1 MVIRGLSLW
10 RRTLITLSVALFT
23 TLCLFFSLSE
33 DPKIAFLRLRQILPQ
48 TADRITNWDWKDTD
62 EERFCRNRNSLD
74 IQNLVVN
81 GSTADPKSPIPNVAH
96 FVLLSAKG
104 ELYQMTYPRYLSI
117 KAAILRLN
125 ATEIKIHI
133 YESGLDTDNRWW
145 RQIASHVTLVPEAR
159 PQFGPH
165 GLQIQSVRLE
175 HQSDLVRLAVLAREG
190 GIYLDTDVYVLKPF
204 TDLLSST
211 RDVLMG
217 HEGGN
222 RYGLCN
228 AVIISRPNS
237 AFISKWRAS
246 YRTFDPKG
254 WNQHS
259 VQKPKQ
265 LQVRHGRT
273 AIDFCQNN

>member
-1 MVIRGLSLW
+1 
-10 RRTLITLSVALFT
+10 
-23 TLCLFFSLSE
+23 
-33 DPKIAFLRLRQILPQ
+33 
-48 TADRITNWDWKDTD
+48 
-62 EERFCRNRNSLD
+62 
-74 IQNLVVN
+74 
-81 GSTADPKSPIPNVAH
+81 
-96 FVLLSAKG
+96 
-104 ELYQMTYPRYLSI
+104 MTYPRYLSI

-125 ATEIKIHI
+125 ATKIKIHI

-145 RQIASHVTLVPEAR
+145 RQIASHVTLVPEVR

-165 GLQIQSVRLE
+165 GLPIQSVRLE

-265 LQVRHGRT
+265 LQVQFPELICPLSPAVFFWPTWVKKHIFYMHEPISQDEKNLLQANMTAFDGVMYEDQLVVHAWGREAREYLSVLSPET
-273 AIDFCQNN
+273 IRNDTRFNVLVRDIAMAEL